1 MSDDSCPQKCALDS
15 GSGAVLPL
23 LKLRIV
29 CEPKGLPFI
38 VSSMTTSF
46 EMPGQVR
53 GAVVAED
60 NLFAVPGAADRGLHE
75 LT

>member
-1 MSDDSCPQKCALDS
+1 MSDGSCPQKCALDS

-29 CEPKGLPFI
+29 CEPKGLPFT

-46 EMPGQVR
+46 EMPGQ
-53 GAVVAED
+53 A
-60 NLFAVPGAADRGLHE
+60 RGLNYLGECRAGAFTAHP
-75 LT
+75 